1 MNLSEQ
7 VKQLVPEPVSQNR
20 PQSELVAEQ
29 VRTGPSTVE
38 NKFFLKIE
46 QKGLSWFY
54 NFSSRR
60 ALNFRGSLSKIG
72 SLYPF
77 THRNISKLLS
87 RFPFGQMTKSEYHVK
102 NIRE

>member
-38 NKFFLKIE
+38 NKVFLKIE
-46 QKGLSWFY
+46 QKG
-54 NFSSRR
+54 FS
-60 ALNFRGSLSKIG
+60 
-72 SLYPF
+72 
-77 THRNISKLLS
+77 
-87 RFPFGQMTKSEYHVK
+87 
-102 NIRE
+102 